1 MNRWALRIAYFG
13 QNYHGFQ
20 RQPNLVTVEGRLLDA
35 LHQAEI
41 IDLNDLKRHRYGIA
55 ARTDQGVSALEQTIA
70 FDSPKIPNLN
80 QLNAYLPNSIYA
92 WAIAEVPIDFH
103 PQNNCISK
111 TYEYYHYEG
120 TPKLNLDA
128 MRESAVLIEGTHD
141 FRGFARYDP
150 KQEQKFERALFS
162 VAIIVE
168 QPLILFRFI
177 AKSFLWEQ
185 CRRIVSH
192 LLEVGVGKTGP
203 EEPNG
208 TLSLLSGKKNIVKP
222 APTPPNGLLLAT
234 VEYDGISFHSGSYRS
249 RKKKQFLK
257 NLCGDQFRRYQV
269 IKTMQERISQL

>member
-41 IDLNDLKRHRYGIA
+41 IDLNDLKKHRYGIA

-70 FDSPKIPNLN
+70 FDSLQTPNLN
-80 QLNAYLPNSIYA
+80 QLNAYLPNSICA
-92 WAIAEVPIDFH
+92 WAIAEVPQDFH
-103 PQNNCISK
+103 PQNNCRSK

-120 TPKLNLDA
+120 ALKLNLDA
-128 MRESAVLIEGTHD
+128 MRESAALIEGTHD
-141 FRGFARYDP
+141 FRGFARNDP
-150 KQEQKFERALFS
+150 KREQKFERALFS
-162 VAIIVE
+162 VVIVKE

-192 LLEVGVGKTGP
+192 LLEVGLGKTGP

-208 TLSLLSGKKNIVKP
+208 TLLLLSGKENVVKP
-222 APTPPNGLLLAT
+222 APAPPDGLLLVT
-234 VEYDGISFHSGSYRS
+234 VEYDGISFHSDSYGSL
-249 RKKKQFLK
+249 KKIQFLK

-269 IKTMQERISQL
+269 VENIQERISKL